1 MNTTSLRSIAAAMLL
16 AATPL
21 AAYAQDVPGSSG
33 PLVLPNTSGTLT
45 YQRSG
50 GTEIAP
56 GGTTVFHGTGPSTTV
71 TFDATRLPAAT
82 PSTTPPSI
90 IPFR

>member
-1 MNTTSLRSIAAAMLL
+1 MNTRSLRSIAAAMVLV
-16 AATPL
+16 ATPL
-21 AAYAQDVPGSSG
+21 AAYAQQVPDTSG

-71 TFDATRLPAAT
+71 TFDATRLPVGT
-82 PSTTPPSI
+82 PTTTPPSI
-90 IPFR
+90 VPFR